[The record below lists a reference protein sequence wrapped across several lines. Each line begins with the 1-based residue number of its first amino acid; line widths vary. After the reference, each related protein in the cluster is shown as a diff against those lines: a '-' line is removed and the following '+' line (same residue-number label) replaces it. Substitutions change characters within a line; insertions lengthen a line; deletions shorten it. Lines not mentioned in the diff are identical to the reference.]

1 METTE
6 LVLTFVHFELLGL
19 ILGGLVLRRLFRLC
33 YSFALYA
40 GTVLATEMALVIITA
55 LFGTWPWHLDF
66 AWRAFLVKETIY
78 GAVKFAIL
86 LEITALT
93 YQAFPSA
100 RAAVRRLLLG
110 AMVLVICLLTIGVP
124 AQSDFY
130 DFVRDLL
137 RRLAQGMA
145 LACFATW
152 ALVLWYR
159 LPLHRW
165 HRAILRGL
173 VPYTLAFAA
182 ARNLTLVF
190 GWDVRVAVNVG
201 DMIVYTLVLAYWA
214 WEIWRK
220 PPVEP
225 DFLRTLQPWRA
236 RLERARGR

>member
-1 METTE
+1 MTTTE

-19 ILGGLVLRRLFRLC
+19 ILGGLALRRLFRLC
-33 YSFALYA
+33 YSFAVYA
-40 GTVLATEMALVIITA
+40 ATVLTTEMVLVVITA
-55 LFGTWPWHLDF
+55 LFGTRPWHLYF
-66 AWRAFLVKETIY
+66 AWNAFLAKETVY
-78 GAVKFAIL
+78 ALLKLTIL

-100 RAAVRRLLLG
+100 RAAVRKLLLCV
-110 AMVLVICLLTIGVP
+110 MVVVVCLLTIGVP
-124 AQSDFY
+124 KYPDFY
-130 DFVRDLL
+130 DLVRDVL
-137 RRLAQGMA
+137 RRMAQGMA

-159 LPLHRW
+159 LPLHRL

-190 GWDVRVAVNVG
+190 GWDVRVAVNIG
-201 DMIVYTLVLAYWA
+201 DMIVYTLVLCYWA
-214 WEIWRK
+214 WEIWRTA
-220 PPVEP
+220 PPEP

-236 RLERARGR
+236 RL

>member
-1 METTE
+1 MAAIE

-19 ILGGLVLRRLFRLC
+19 ILGGLALRRLFRLC
-33 YSFALYA
+33 YSFAIYVA
-40 GTVLATEMALVIITA
+40 MVLATETVLVVITA
-55 LFGTWPWHLDF
+55 LCGTRRWHPDF
-66 AWRAFLVKETIY
+66 AWQAYFIKEMVY
-78 GAVKFAIL
+78 GVLKFAIL

-100 RAAVRRLLLG
+100 RAAVRRLLAG
-110 AMVLVICLLTIGVP
+110 VLVVLICLMTVGLPHVTGD
-124 AQSDFY
+124 QFY

-137 RRLAQGMA
+137 RRLAQGTA
-145 LACFATW
+145 LGYFATW

-190 GWDVRVAVNVG
+190 GWDVRLAVNVG
-201 DMIVYTLVLAYWA
+201 DMVVYTLVLAYWT

-220 PPVEP
+220 PPAEP

-236 RLERARGR
+236 RL